1 LALPLIAGQLA
12 IMGGNVIDVML
23 AGHLGAHVLGAVSV
37 GANLWGLALM
47 AMVGVMF
54 AVSPNVAQLDGAG
67 RRREAGLVLRQA
79 LWLGLGLGML
89 MLVIVFFGGPLVLA
103 ESGLDPGI
111 VHDATGFLR
120 AASFGAPALCLY
132 LACRGLSE
140 GLSLPRPPLLVS
152 AASLVVMLPLGYLL
166 IYQLDLGA
174 VGSGLT
180 GAVICWV
187 QLLGLAS
194 WLRLDHRYRGIGVGH
209 GRRGPD
215 PRAIGAL
222 LRLGLPIAF
231 SVLMEVGMFTAA
243 TIGVARFGDAAVAS
257 HQIALTVSAV
267 TFMIPLGMG
276 MAVTVRV
283 GNAVGRGNP
292 ALVRRAGFAGV
303 VLTLVTQA
311 ISCGVLLR
319 LPGPIAALYTGDPVV
334 RAGAVSLLG
343 MAAIFQM
350 SDGIQVVS
358 NAALRGLKDARLPM
372 LITGFAYWGVGLPLG
387 WYLAFAGGLR
397 VLGMWI
403 GLVAGLSVAAALL
416 LARFHV
422 LSARPPARRVG

>member
-1 LALPLIAGQLA
+1 
-12 IMGGNVIDVML
+12 MGANVIDVML

-67 RRREAGLVLRQA
+67 RRGETGVVFRQA

-89 MLVIVFFGGPLVLA
+89 MLVLVFFPGPLLLA
-103 ESGLDPGI
+103 ASGLDPAI
-111 VHDATGFLR
+111 VRDATGFLR

-166 IYQLDLGA
+166 MYRLGLGA

-187 QLLGLAS
+187 QLCGLAT
-194 WLRLDHRYRGIGVGH
+194 WLRLDHRYRGIGIGVVH
-209 GRRGPD
+209 GPRGPD
-215 PRAIGAL
+215 ARAIAAL

-243 TIGVARFGDAAVAS
+243 TFGDAAVAS

-267 TFMIPLGMG
+267 AFMIPLGMG

-283 GNAVGRGNP
+283 GNAVGRGDP

-311 ISCGVLLR
+311 VSCAVLLT
-319 LPGPIAALYTGDPVV
+319 LPGPIAGLYTGDPVV
-334 RAGAVSLLG
+334 LAGAVSLLG
-343 MAAIFQM
+343 IAAIFQV

-397 VLGMWI
+397 VVGMWI
-403 GLVAGLSVAAALL
+403 GLVAGLSVAALLL

-422 LSARPPARRVG
+422 LSARSAAGRVG